1 MRVLGRQAQMWAR
14 VTRNKIVRALRP
26 KADNIWQVGSSY
38 YRYGV
43 SATFNTVDL
52 SFFYVGNNSRSNPFE
67 ERGNDVIQAT
77 PKNPLEVLV
86 GLVTRF
92 RVKIFK
98 EAFNGF
104 LRDT

>member
-1 MRVLGRQAQMWAR
+1 
-14 VTRNKIVRALRP
+14 VRTVRP
-26 KADNIWQVGSSY
+26 KADNIWQVGTDC

-43 SATFNTVDL
+43 SATFNAVDL
-52 SFFYVGNNSRSNPFE
+52 SFFYVGNDSRSNPFE

-77 PKNPLEVLV
+77 PKDPLEVPV
-86 GLVTRF
+86 GLVTRL
-92 RVKIFK
+92 RVKRFK